1 MKMKIL
7 LTGGSGMV
15 GSNIVNH
22 RISKEYEILSPSSKD
37 LNLMEFDKVENYI
50 QLKKPDMIIHAAGTV
65 GGIKANMSNQFK
77 FMSENILMGINIISA
92 SKNQKIKKFI
102 NIGSSCMYPTDA
114 KNPILE
120 ETILKG
126 GFEPTNEGYA
136 LAKVANSKLCHY
148 VNNEDKN
155 YLYKTVIPCNLYG
168 KYDKFD
174 INQSHLVPSAI
185 LKIHLAK
192 KNNLEVVDIWG
203 DGLSRREFMYAEDFA
218 DFIYFAVQNF
228 QDLPININVGLGFD
242 YSVNEYYKEISD
254 VIGFNGEFNHDLSKP
269 SGIKQKL
276 IDISKLK
283 KLGWQHKTPL
293 HEGIVNTYDFF
304 LKKESE

>member
-15 GSNIVNH
+15 GSNILNH

-120 ETILKG
+120 ENILKG
-126 GFEPTNEGYA
+126 EFEPTNEGYA
-136 LAKVANSKLCHY
+136 LAKVANLKLCHY

-185 LKIHLAK
+185 LKLHLAK

-218 DFIYFAVQNF
+218 DFVHFAVQNF

>member
-1 MKMKIL
+1 MKIL

-15 GSNIVNH
+15 GSNILNH

-120 ETILKG
+120 ENILKG

-136 LAKVANSKLCHY
+136 LAKVANLKLCHY

-185 LKIHLAK
+185 LKLHLAK

-218 DFIYFAVQNF
+218 DFVHFAVQNF